1 VRNVASVA
9 VMTLVLGSVRL
20 AIAQDY
26 QALVS
31 RFEPAT
37 SWSAASQPD
46 LKGFGP
52 IEIRKIIKLLDH
64 SDEFIRSR
72 SAMALGSMG
81 PAASAAVPRLILGLE
96 DRNLEVRVT
105 MADALQA
112 IDRAAAVSALVAA
125 LRDEDPAV
133 FTDRVL
139 FSFRI
144 DESVPALTVALRSPR
159 VIVRRNAAK
168 ALEMIGPFAKQTGP
182 ALLRALK
189 DQDDGVRVAAAM
201 ALTRIDPEATAP
213 IGTLLEALKDANHRR
228 RVIQALGAVVIRMRR
243 TPSRH

>member
-144 DESVPALTVALRSPR
+144 RERPRAHGGPAIPSGHRAKECSQGARDDRPVRQANRSCAAPGAQGPR
-159 VIVRRNAAK
+159 RRGPGRRRNG
-168 ALEMIGPFAKQTGP
+168 LDE
-182 ALLRALK
+182 
-189 DQDDGVRVAAAM
+189 D
-201 ALTRIDPEATAP
+201 
-213 IGTLLEALKDANHRR
+213 
-228 RVIQALGAVVIRMRR
+228 
-243 TPSRH
+243 